1 MLTKE
6 EFINARDRAAKM
18 MQEAGIIINQKEIEA
33 MDVADFGLNNLMV
46 EGGQMLTFFN
56 TNRVSAK
63 VLAMFPGQTLP
74 EHWHTAFGQ
83 DPGKEETIR
92 AVWGTLYFYKEG
104 KDTLKMAKIP
114 KGKEDCYT
122 AREEIIMTPGS
133 QITIEPGVKHWFQ
146 AGEEGAVAFSFSS
159 SARDALD
166 LFTDKNFVRVTKIVD

>member
-1 MLTKE
+1 MVLDAGHMCQNLYLACEAIGCGTCA
-6 EFINARDRAAKM
+6 IAAYD
-18 MQEAGIIINQKEIEA
+18 QKEIDE

-56 TNRVSAK
+56 TDRVSAK
-63 VLAMFPGQTLP
+63 VIALFPGQTLP
-74 EHWHTAFGQ
+74 EHWHTAFGK

-114 KGKEDCYT
+114 KEKEDCYT
-122 AREEIIMTPGS
+122 AREEYIMTPGS

-146 AGEEGAVAFSFSS
+146 AGEEGAVSCLRKFFFCKH
-159 SARDALD
+159 R
-166 LFTDKNFVRVTKIVD
+166 FTSN